1 MSNRPDALVFDR
13 ASMVAETVAMVLD
26 DAGYA
31 ARATVT
37 YRDAK
42 RAFQNM
48 PELSL
53 LVIHADTPGERRG
66 TALLQA
72 VLRERPKTAIVV
84 VSSRLPEDLEPFP
97 LSAVFLEK
105 PFDRGQ
111 LLSAIDDARQ
121 LRPRHPQHPH
131 QQP

>member
-1 MSNRPDALVFDR
+1 MSTRPDALVFDR
-13 ASMVAETVAMVLD
+13 ASMVAETVAMVLE

-48 PELSL
+48 PDLSV

-66 TALLQA
+66 TALLHA

-105 PFDRGQ
+105 PFDRDQ
-111 LLSAIDDARQ
+111 LMEAIEDARQ
-121 LRPRHPQHPH
+121 LRPR
-131 QQP
+131 QPG